1 MARKIP
7 QESIALIT
15 QLCDQ
20 GLKIHEI
27 VTKTGLSRITVA
39 RHVARH
45 RRGELTITE
54 QNALNQK
61 KLADYMAK
69 DRLTMSRG
77 EVAEKYGV
85 NQSWVHKLT
94 ADHPLAPQFK
104 SLRFRE
110 HRKENPA
117 KEVKKPKLKAKPTKK
132 KKDVSVI
139 DQNGMQKGHVK
150 LKKNETVLPN
160 RIHKPKKSIPMY
172 DSKNTVLFVDIDCQ
186 KSHEQIRAEWRTKQ
200 EQSLKN
206 LAS

>member
-15 QLCDQ
+15 HLCDQ

-27 VTKTGLSRITVA
+27 VTKTGISRITVA

-54 QNALNQK
+54 QNALSQK
-61 KLADYMAK
+61 KLADDMAK

-94 ADHPLAPQFK
+94 ADHQLASQFK

-110 HRKENPA
+110 HRKDNPA
-117 KEVKKPKLKAKPTKK
+117 KEVKKPKLKPKPTKK

-139 DQNGMQKGHVK
+139 DQTGMQKGLVK

-172 DSKNTVLFVDIDCQ
+172 DSKNTVLFVDIDEPKCPD
-186 KSHEQIRAEWRTKQ
+186 QIRAEWHEAQNK
-200 EQSLKN
+200 SFKKF
-206 LAS
+206 AS